1 MTSITNPSAAFKPS
15 PTAYLNV
22 LRIFAC
28 LMVLIVHSGEF
39 FYIGPIGDIISTH
52 YAWVNHYG
60 SLMRAC
66 VPLFVMIS
74 GYLLL
79 PIKESQEVFYKKR
92 FTRLLFPFLIWSV
105 MYCIVPYFLGTDKA
119 GTMWTNIA
127 NIPVNINWSA
137 GHLWFV
143 YMFIGVY
150 LFIPIISPWA
160 QTASKNF
167 KLFFLAIW
175 VFTLFL
181 PYIRTVYPDVLGE
194 VFWNK
199 FSSVYYFS
207 GYIGYLV
214 LGQYIKEH
222 VRLSKPAT
230 IGIGLALVIAGYIV
244 THQVFAHQWPTA
256 KTLPELEL
264 SWAFPTI
271 NVAMM
276 ATGLFLLFSVISF
289 KSAKTEL
296 AVAKFSGLT
305 YGMYLAHILVL
316 NQFFGPI
323 NGWLHGEPRLVI
335 PVLAV
340 STFVATYIGIKLLS
354 YLPGSKYIVG

>member
-1 MTSITNPSAAFKPS
+1 MTTITNSAAGFKS
-15 PTAYLNV
+15 SSTAYLNV

-39 FYIGPIGDIISTH
+39 FYIGPVGDILTTH
-52 YAWVNHYG
+52 YTWVNHYG

-79 PIKESQEVFYKKR
+79 PIKEPAGVFYKKR
-92 FTRLLFPFLIWSV
+92 FTRLLIPFLFWSV
-105 MYCIVPYFLGTDKA
+105 MYCIVPYFLGADPAEK
-119 GTMWTNIA
+119 MWA
-127 NIPVNINWSA
+127 NLATIPVNVNWSA

-150 LFIPIISPWA
+150 LFIPVISPWA

-181 PYIRTVYPDVLGE
+181 PYIRTIYPDVLGE

-199 FSSVYYFS
+199 FSSVHYFS

-222 VRLSKPAT
+222 VKLSKPAT
-230 IGIGLALVIAGYIV
+230 IGIGLGLVVAGYLI
-244 THQVFAHQWPTA
+244 THQVFAQQWPTA

-276 ATGLFLLFSVISF
+276 ATGMFLLFSLVSF
-289 KSAKTEL
+289 KNAKTEM

-316 NQFFGPI
+316 NQLYKPI
-323 NGWLHGEPRLVI
+323 NSWLNGDVMLVI
-335 PVLAV
+335 PILAV
-340 STFVATYIGIKLLS
+340 STFIVTYIGIKALS